1 MRLARRSLLRSI
13 GAAGVVGTAGCL
25 GGETVTIDAD
35 GPPPETPIST
45 VSIPEAPGEYDYET
59 MGSGDD
65 PTAIYFASWKCP
77 SCAAFSEDLFEDIV
91 EEFVAPGDLTIVHRG
106 LGYGPN
112 GDPFLGDDAPRIS
125 RAGLALWELDPESF
139 WPYYKLVMGNQ
150 PAPDEAWGT
159 TDTLV
164 SLADAVGVEQLDA
177 FRDAIDDEAYE
188 QALEETAA
196 AAARH
201 QVGGTPW
208 MVVGDQ
214 SFSPLED
221 SDATMSILEDAIE

>member
-1 MRLARRSLLRSI
+1 MGLSRRSLLRSI

-25 GGETVTIDAD
+25 GGETVTVDAD

-45 VSIPEAPGEYDYET
+45 VSIPDDPTAFDYET
-59 MGSGDD
+59 MGTGTE

-77 SCAAFSEDLFEDIV
+77 SCATFSEGLFEDVV

-125 RAGLALWELDPESF
+125 RAGLALWDLEPESF
-139 WPYYKLVMGNQ
+139 WPYYKLVMSNQ

-164 SLADAVGVEQLDA
+164 SLADAAGVKQLDA
-177 FRDAIDDEAYE
+177 FREAIDDDAYE
-188 QALEETAA
+188 QALDGTAA
-196 AAARH
+196 AAARY

-208 MVVGDQ
+208 LVVGDR

-221 SDATMSILEDAIE
+221 TDATMSILADAIE